1 MTSDNRRYAWLGTG
15 TTSSQAGASGH
26 GQVWWLLTA
35 DRFGGRVIGRID
47 VAAAGPSSP
56 VPPVPPGIPH
66 LPGPAQYYASPA
78 LAALLRSIPASELA
92 DRFPGREIG
101 VIGAAAL
108 PGPDALLV
116 IVGRTAAQL
125 SHLPGAIKTAVINTT
140 PLSGCNGA
148 DCSVGVGT
156 DASGIDLIFAVVA
169 LAVLFPVLIFIGTA
183 TRLSAARREQR
194 FAALRLA
201 GATPRQVSVIA
212 AVEGCVVAAAG
223 VVAGFGLFFVLRP
236 PIASIPW
243 TGVPFFAGDLRLSLA
258 DLGLV
263 AVGVPVAAAAAALL
277 ALRRVRISPL
287 GVSRRVTPRP
297 PRAGRLIPLLAGIAE
312 LVVFTAIG
320 TPKGTGSQEI
330 AYSPGFLL
338 IMAGLI
344 VAGPWLTMT
353 GARLMAQHARRAA
366 ALIAARRLGDDPKAA
381 FRAVSG
387 LILAMFIAS
396 VTVAMITTIDAQ
408 GGLTSGGPDD
418 TSTLAEV
425 FGTGAPAQVPASL
438 LTRLASIP
446 GVTGVTPLRE
456 GSAGLS
462 VTVRRGFTAGGA
474 LASCA
479 QLARTPALGR
489 CPAGAQA
496 AVVPASPLGLVN
508 SLPSDVRT
516 AAAVTAQSLRRLPV
530 QAVIIGTNGS
540 TAAIERARTTLE
552 LAYPD
557 SGPPQTISEYRAG
570 ANQNLSQWQRLAD
583 VVILISLPIAGC
595 ALAASVAGGLTD
607 RKRPF
612 SLLRLAGAS
621 LGTLRKVVALES
633 AVPLVVIAVAS
644 AGAGF
649 LAAALFLHA
658 QLGYSMV
665 APQPAYYGI
674 TLAGLALSLMI
685 IAATF
690 PLLSRITG
698 PEVARNE

>member
-1 MTSDNRRYAWLGTG
+1 LIRLGLRLTAGGGREAIVRLILIAAAVALGSSLLLITLAGINAINIQNERFAWLGTG
-15 TTSSQAGASGH
+15 ATSSQAGASGH

-35 DRFGGRVIGRID
+35 DRFGAQTIGRID
-47 VAAAGPSSP
+47 VAATGPSSP
-56 VPPVPPGIPH
+56 VPPVPPGIPGIPH
-66 LPGPAQYYASPA
+66 LPGPGQYYASPA
-78 LAALLRSIPASELA
+78 LAALLRDTPASELA

-101 VIGAAAL
+101 VIGDAAL
-108 PGPDALLV
+108 PGPDALLI

-140 PLSGCNGA
+140 PLGGCNGA

-156 DASGIDLIFAVVA
+156 GASGIDLIFFVVA
-169 LAVLFPVLIFIGTA
+169 LAVLFPVLVFIGTA

-212 AVEGCVVAAAG
+212 AVEACVAAAAG

-243 TGVPFFAGDLRLSLA
+243 TGTPFFASDLRLSLA

-297 PRAGRLIPLLAGIAE
+297 PRARRLIPLLAGVAE
-312 LVVFTAIG
+312 LVVFTAVGI
-320 TPKGTGSQEI
+320 PKGAGSQEI

-387 LILAMFIAS
+387 LILAMFITS
-396 VTVAMITTIDAQ
+396 VTVAMITTIDAHD
-408 GGLTSGGPDD
+408 GLASGGPDD

-425 FGTGAPAQVPASL
+425 FGTGAPLALPPTQVPASL

-446 GVTGVTPLRE
+446 GVTGAE
-456 GSAGLS
+456 A
-462 VTVRRGFTAGGA
+462 
-474 LASCA
+474 
-479 QLARTPALGR
+479 
-489 CPAGAQA
+489 
-496 AVVPASPLGLVN
+496 
-508 SLPSDVRT
+508 
-516 AAAVTAQSLRRLPV
+516 
-530 QAVIIGTNGS
+530 
-540 TAAIERARTTLE
+540 
-552 LAYPD
+552 
-557 SGPPQTISEYRAG
+557 
-570 ANQNLSQWQRLAD
+570 
-583 VVILISLPIAGC
+583 
-595 ALAASVAGGLTD
+595 
-607 RKRPF
+607 
-612 SLLRLAGAS
+612 
-621 LGTLRKVVALES
+621 
-633 AVPLVVIAVAS
+633 
-644 AGAGF
+644 
-649 LAAALFLHA
+649 
-658 QLGYSMV
+658 
-665 APQPAYYGI
+665 
-674 TLAGLALSLMI
+674 
-685 IAATF
+685 
-690 PLLSRITG
+690 
-698 PEVARNE
+698 ARNE